1 MVCCSFLSLFAV
13 ASERKSLDSSVS
25 LSVQGAPDLASVSY
39 PPDLPPSSTSDQSV
53 IAMSPRASEV
63 DLLIIGAGPAGL
75 MAAAWAS
82 SCELNARMIDE
93 KDARVKTGQADGLH
107 CRTLEI
113 MDSFGRPSIAHEILG
128 QACVIK
134 EISSWACT

>member
-1 MVCCSFLSLFAV
+1 M
-13 ASERKSLDSSVS
+13 
-25 LSVQGAPDLASVSY
+25 
-39 PPDLPPSSTSDQSV
+39 STSTSK
-53 IAMSPRASEV
+53 V

-82 SCELNARMIDE
+82 SCKLNARIIDE
-93 KDARVKTGQADGLH
+93 KDARVRTGQADGLH

-113 MDSFGRPSIAHEILG
+113 MDSFGSPSIAHEILG

-134 EISSWACT
+134 EISSWACTQRENAPDD

>member
-1 MVCCSFLSLFAV
+1 VKSLFFQGYLIHPLSHLSLLYLYPRLFDH
-13 ASERKSLDSSVS
+13 LDS
-25 LSVQGAPDLASVSY
+25 
-39 PPDLPPSSTSDQSV
+39 T
-53 IAMSPRASEV
+53 MTPRISEV

-82 SCELNARMIDE
+82 SFKLIARIIDE
-93 KDARVKTGQADGLH
+93 KDARVRTGQADGLH

-113 MDSFGRPSIAHEILG
+113 MDSFGSPSIAHEILG

-134 EISSWACT
+134 EISSWACI

>member
-1 MVCCSFLSLFAV
+1 
-13 ASERKSLDSSVS
+13 
-25 LSVQGAPDLASVSY
+25 
-39 PPDLPPSSTSDQSV
+39 
-53 IAMSPRASEV
+53 MSPSVSEV

-82 SCELNARMIDE
+82 RCKLNARIIDE
-93 KDARVKTGQADGLH
+93 KDARVGTGQADGLH

-113 MDSFGRPSIAHEILG
+113 MDSFGTPSIADEILG

-134 EISSWACT
+134 EISSWVSDCRDDSNSPLLLT

>member
-1 MVCCSFLSLFAV
+1 MS
-13 ASERKSLDSSVS
+13 
-25 LSVQGAPDLASVSY
+25 
-39 PPDLPPSSTSDQSV
+39 SST
-53 IAMSPRASEV
+53 SEV

-82 SCELNARMIDE
+82 SCKLNARIIDE
-93 KDARVKTGQADGLH
+93 KDARVRTGQADGLH

-113 MDSFGRPSIAHEILG
+113 MDSFGSPSIAHEILG

-134 EISSWACT
+134 EISSWACTQSETRPNNESSLLIDTRRIRKVDVKITLHERS

>member
-1 MVCCSFLSLFAV
+1 MS
-13 ASERKSLDSSVS
+13 
-25 LSVQGAPDLASVSY
+25 
-39 PPDLPPSSTSDQSV
+39 SSTSK
-53 IAMSPRASEV
+53 V

-82 SCELNARMIDE
+82 SCKLNARIIDE

-113 MDSFGRPSIAHEILG
+113 MDSFGSPSIAHEILG

-134 EISSWACT
+134 EISSWACAQGEDIPGNQSSLLTDLVRTLSKDMNIVSNHQS

>member
-1 MVCCSFLSLFAV
+1 MAT
-13 ASERKSLDSSVS
+13 E
-25 LSVQGAPDLASVSY
+25 
-39 PPDLPPSSTSDQSV
+39 T
-53 IAMSPRASEV
+53 SEV

-82 SCELNARMIDE
+82 RCKLKTKIIDE
-93 KDARVKTGQADGLH
+93 KDARVRTGQADGLH

-113 MDSFGRPSIAHEILG
+113 MDSFGSSPSIAHEILG

-134 EISSWACT
+134 EISSWVCRTIGACNPNCC

>member
-1 MVCCSFLSLFAV
+1 M
-13 ASERKSLDSSVS
+13 
-25 LSVQGAPDLASVSY
+25 APK
-39 PPDLPPSSTSDQSV
+39 T
-53 IAMSPRASEV
+53 SEV

-82 SCELNARMIDE
+82 RCKLKTKIIDD
-93 KDARVKTGQADGLH
+93 KDTRIRTGQADGLH

-113 MDSFGRPSIAHEILG
+113 MDSFGSPSIAYDILG

-134 EISSWACT
+134 DISSWACTHGEAVVLEESRLTFLLRIPRKAAKSILSGASQCDPARKICLAVDILK